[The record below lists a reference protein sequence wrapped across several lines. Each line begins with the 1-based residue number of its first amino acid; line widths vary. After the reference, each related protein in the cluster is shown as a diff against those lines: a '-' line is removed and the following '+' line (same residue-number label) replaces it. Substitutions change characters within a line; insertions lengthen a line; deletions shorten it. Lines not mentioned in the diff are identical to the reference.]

1 MTLKE
6 TNCTVAS
13 SERISDRSDLLPS
26 DKTMERSG
34 PLAEATPPGRP
45 IYRSGTR
52 EGGLGRIRTVRLKAF
67 GLGAGRIVATVF
79 ICAGALLAVIV
90 IWDFYITSPWTRDG
104 RVRVQVASIAPQV
117 SGQITRV
124 NVVDNQYVHK
134 GDVLYVIDPF
144 DFKRA
149 LDQARAQLMARAADL
164 QVKQL
169 QARRRQALT
178 DLAVTVEEKQ
188 LMAGAATQADGAFQT
203 AQTQVQ
209 QAEINLSRTEIRS
222 PVNGYVT
229 NLLMRV
235 GDYAHAGMTDASI
248 IDAESYW
255 IDGYFEETKLA
266 HICVGARA
274 EAHLLGYDEPVLGRV
289 ESITRG
295 ISVSDASP
303 STQGLPNVDPVYTW
317 VRLAQRV
324 PVRLK
329 ITHVPPGIPL
339 VSGLTATV
347 TIKESQGVGGNWFS
361 NRMNEL
367 RDRWYD
373 RTRGIH
379 PKAECLAS
387 PTAVGPAASLATP
400 EPSKPLTSEEIN
412 PGLAPG
418 LVTPP
423 HAEAVR

>member
-1 MTLKE
+1 MTLNE
-6 TNCTVAS
+6 TTSTVAS
-13 SERISDRSDLLPS
+13 NERISDRSVVLPS
-26 DKTMERSG
+26 GKTTERSG
-34 PLAEATPPGRP
+34 TSADASPPAPP
-45 IYRSGTR
+45 IYRSGPR
-52 EGGLGRIRTVRLKAF
+52 ETGLSRIRTVRLRAF
-67 GLGAGRIVATVF
+67 GLAAGRIFATVF
-79 ICAGALLAVIV
+79 ICAGAVLAVVV

-134 GDVLYVIDPF
+134 GDLLYVIDPF
-144 DFKRA
+144 DFKSA
-149 LDQARAQLMARAADL
+149 LDQARAQLMAKAADL

-178 DLAVTVEEKQ
+178 DLAATVEEKQ
-188 LMAGAATQADGAFQT
+188 LMAGAATQADGAFQA

-209 QAEINLSRTEIRS
+209 QAEINLNRTEIRS

-235 GDYAHAGMTDASI
+235 GDYAHAGITDASI
-248 IDAESYW
+248 IDADSYW

-266 HICVGARA
+266 RICVGARA
-274 EAHLLGYDEPVLGRV
+274 EAHLLGYDRPVLGRV

-329 ITHVPPGIPL
+329 ITYVPPEIPL

-347 TIKESQGVGGNWFS
+347 TIKEDQRVGGNSFS

-367 RDRWYD
+367 RDRWHD
-373 RTRGIH
+373 RTRGNH
-379 PKAECLAS
+379 PKAECLAG
-387 PTAVGPAASLATP
+387 PTAVEPAASLATP

-423 HAEAVR
+423 YAEAVR